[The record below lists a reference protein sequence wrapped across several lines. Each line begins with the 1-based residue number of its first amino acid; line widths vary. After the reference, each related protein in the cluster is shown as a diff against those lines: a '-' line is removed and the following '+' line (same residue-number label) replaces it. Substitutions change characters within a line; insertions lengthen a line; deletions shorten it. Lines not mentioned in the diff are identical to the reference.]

1 MLKVEANPWDVS
13 DPLFQIPLSITC
25 FFCHLPQPTTND
37 NFGGRNNVIT
47 VKKSD
52 FEVFEALDCDANAS
66 VCSGSMSEYST
77 LWIYIN
83 AVYHKLQ
90 DLLSAGLLFH
100 RGFHIYDTDDLRS
113 SCVDLC
119 WVAKR
124 WKSWVNS
131 CVNLSSI
138 KVNKSPCKLLQVDA
152 GPRKQVAKVKTC
164 IDLQV
169 CLARFCF
176 TVSLSVQSYFLT
188 NQLNCFHFEQ
198 NRFQGLH
205 QAHMG
210 NWYPHTTPQWWY
222 TMVCML
228 VSPLSYLHICFM

>member
-90 DLLSAGLLFH
+90 DLLSTGLLFH

-119 WVAKR
+119 WVAKQ
-124 WKSWVNS
+124 WKTWVNS

-138 KVNKSPCKLLQVDA
+138 LLFY
-152 GPRKQVAKVKTC
+152 
-164 IDLQV
+164 L
-169 CLARFCF
+169 
-176 TVSLSVQSYFLT
+176 FL
-188 NQLNCFHFEQ
+188 FRGF
-198 NRFQGLH
+198 H
-205 QAHMG
+205 QAQLHFTNIYNRYESKDEG
-210 NWYPHTTPQWWY
+210 SANGHEVPARQTPKYIDNITFKTDKNTRDSTTENSVDGPAVGANSFPCPWAIR
-222 TMVCML
+222 VK
-228 VSPLSYLHICFM
+228 VIV